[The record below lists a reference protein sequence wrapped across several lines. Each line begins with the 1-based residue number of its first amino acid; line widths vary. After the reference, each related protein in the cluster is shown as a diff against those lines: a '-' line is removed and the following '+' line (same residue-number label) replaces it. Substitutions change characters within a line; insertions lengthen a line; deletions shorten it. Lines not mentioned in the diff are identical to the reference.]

1 MFTQSCSWTFG
12 IWKNLT
18 HRHFF
23 EDKPLSIDTHTPR
36 IQWYSNWY
44 FWLPIIELS
53 SSVEVLRC
61 FKKYSQL
68 LTNTYV
74 MGRTLCRSITSTT
87 NTTNPNPKILKFKKN
102 YWRYSQEMDGC
113 DSLDNS
119 RPYFGHA
126 HTLWTFCQLL
136 DEEKLHSINSGS
148 LLSTNPR
155 ARGRRHIWRISY
167 EDANFRERPSLS
179 QLWMIFNTLRL
190 CFSWKIKSEGSR
202 NV

>member
-1 MFTQSCSWTFG
+1 M
-12 IWKNLT
+12 
-18 HRHFF
+18 
-23 EDKPLSIDTHTPR
+23 
-36 IQWYSNWY
+36 
-44 FWLPIIELS
+44 IELS
-53 SSVEVLRC
+53 SSVEVLPC
-61 FKKYSQL
+61 FKKYFQL

-74 MGRTLCRSITSTT
+74 MGWTLCRSITSTT